1 MSDVGELGFHARNAK
16 ICHRV
21 RYLQAEVDISIC
33 CQRATGKQTPF
44 LIQAIKPFVGDLGG
58 SSMPFSKAWSS
69 NPGAVEEMDLV
80 TDDPPP
86 PESFELDVDSTSRI
100 VYSGINQS

>member
-1 MSDVGELGFHARNAK
+1 
-16 ICHRV
+16 
-21 RYLQAEVDISIC
+21 
-33 CQRATGKQTPF
+33 
-44 LIQAIKPFVGDLGG
+44 
-58 SSMPFSKAWSS
+58 MPFSKAWSS